1 MRRPPGPPPREGGF
15 FSTARYA
22 ASFFFDPL
30 GFVNER
36 FARYGDVYN
45 APSRG
50 TDLYVVRRPEHVREV
65 LVTQADCF
73 AKTHTA
79 FEALS
84 RILGE
89 GLLTTEGD
97 VWRRH
102 RRLANPAFAKRAI
115 ESYVTDF
122 ADEARKARD
131 ALAVGSTVDMAA
143 EMTALTLRVVGR
155 TLIGA
160 ESVADIGRIARAMKV
175 FQSVLAA
182 PRSLPA
188 VVRAPL
194 DRLIDGAVGD
204 LHAILDR
211 AIASRRGKR
220 REPPDLMQML
230 LDASDPDDPSGRL
243 TDREVKDELVTFLLA
258 GHDTTSNTLAWA
270 LYLLSQSPE
279 AEQRLAEEARA
290 LKGTPP
296 SSGDLERLAY
306 SEQVVKEAMRLYP
319 PAYILARRASNATI
333 LGDYDVAAGTEV
345 VAWIYFTHRDPRVF
359 EAPARFRPERFEPE
373 AEAKLP
379 RGAFLPFGAGPRACI
394 GKAFAIAEAT
404 VALSTLYQTRR
415 FEYVR
420 KEPPKPRP
428 RITLSPS
435 GGLPMRVSGIG

>member
-1 MRRPPGPPPREGGF
+1 MRRPPGPPPREGGI

-30 GFVNER
+30 GFVGER

-50 TDLYVVRRPEHVREV
+50 TDLYVVRRPEHVREI

-73 AKTHTA
+73 VKTHTA

-89 GLLTTEGD
+89 GLLTTQGD

-115 ESYVTDF
+115 DSYVTDF
-122 ADEARKARD
+122 AAESTETRD
-131 ALAVGSTVDMAA
+131 ALAVGSTVDLAK
-143 EMTALTLRVVGR
+143 EMTGLTLRVVGR
-155 TLIGA
+155 TLLGA
-160 ESVADIGRIARAMKV
+160 ESVADVGKIARAMRV
-175 FQSVLAA
+175 FQTVLAA
-182 PRSLPA
+182 PRSLPKL
-188 VVRAPL
+188 VRDPL
-194 DRLIDGAVGD
+194 DRVIEGAIGD
-204 LHAILDR
+204 LHSILDR
-211 AIASRRGKR
+211 AILARRGAR
-220 REPPDLMQML
+220 RDPPDLMQML
-230 LDASDPDDPSGRL
+230 LDASDPEDPAGRL

-258 GHDTTSNTLAWA
+258 GHETTSNTLAWA

-279 AEQRLAEEARA
+279 AERRLIEEARA
-290 LKGTPP
+290 LGNRPP
-296 SSGDLERLAY
+296 TAADLERLSF
-306 SEQVVKEAMRLYP
+306 SEMVVKEAMRLYP
-319 PAYILARRASNATI
+319 PAYILARRAASATI
-333 LGDYDVAAGTEV
+333 LGDFDVAEGTEV

-394 GKAFAIAEAT
+394 GKAFAQAEAT

-415 FEYVR
+415 FEYVG
-420 KEPPKPRP
+420 KGPPKANP
-428 RITLSPS
+428 RITLSPAA
-435 GGLPMRVSGIG
+435 LPMRVVGIA

>member
-15 FSTARYA
+15 VSTARYA

-30 GFVNER
+30 GFVGGR
-36 FARYGDVYN
+36 FERYGDVYN

-115 ESYVTDF
+115 EGYATEM
-122 ADEARKARD
+122 AAEARATRD
-131 ALAVGSTVDMAA
+131 RLPVGGVVDMAS
-143 EMTALTLRVVGR
+143 EMTSLTLGVVGR
-155 TLIGA
+155 TLLGA
-160 ESVADIGRIARAMKV
+160 ESVADVGRIARSMRI
-175 FQSVLAA
+175 FQAVLAA

-188 VVRAPL
+188 PIMVPIDRFL
-194 DRLIDGAVGD
+194 DRALGE

-211 AIASRRGKR
+211 AIASRRTKR

-230 LDASDPDDPSGRL
+230 LDASDPDDPGGRL
-243 TDREVKDELVTFLLA
+243 TEREVKDELVTFLLA
-258 GHDTTSNTLAWA
+258 GHETTSNTLAWA
-270 LYLLSQSPE
+270 LYCISQSPE
-279 AEQRLAEEARA
+279 VERRLVKEARA
-290 LKGTPP
+290 LGTEPP
-296 SSGDLERLAY
+296 TASDLERLRY
-306 SEQVVKEAMRLYP
+306 TEQVVKEALRLYP
-319 PAYILARRASNATI
+319 PAYVLARRAAQATT

-345 VAWIYFTHRDPRVF
+345 VTWIYFTHRDGRVF
-359 EAPARFRPERFEPE
+359 EEPNAFRPERFEPE
-373 AEAKLP
+373 AEARLP
-379 RGAFLPFGAGPRACI
+379 RGAFVPFGAGPRACI
-394 GKAFAIAEAT
+394 GKGFAIAEAT
-404 VALSTLYQTRR
+404 LALATLYQTRR
-415 FEYVR
+415 FVYAGKR
-420 KEPPKPRP
+420 PPKPSP
-428 RITLSPS
+428 RITLSPQ
-435 GGLPMRVSGIG
+435 GGLPMKVLAS